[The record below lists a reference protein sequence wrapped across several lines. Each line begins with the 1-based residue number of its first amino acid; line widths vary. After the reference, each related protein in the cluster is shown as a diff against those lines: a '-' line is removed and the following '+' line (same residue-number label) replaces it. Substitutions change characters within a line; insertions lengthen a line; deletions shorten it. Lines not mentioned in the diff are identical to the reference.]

1 VASLASRSIRRSS
14 SSARSSSSLLSLDHR
29 LGDWVV
35 DHRVGW
41 LDWFFVWLSRIGSDG
56 LVWIAIAI
64 ALALARRRPEIALL
78 VAAAAWLGI
87 GESSLL
93 KAVIP
98 RERPHDH
105 PLVAPL
111 HTHSFPS
118 GHAASSFA
126 AATVLSRFEP
136 RLRLWFNALAAA
148 IAFSRVYVGV
158 HWPSDVIGGA
168 LLGVATALLL
178 LAADRRVRRRAP
190 PAG

>member
-1 VASLASRSIRRSS
+1 
-14 SSARSSSSLLSLDHR
+14 
-29 LGDWVV
+29 LGEWVV

-41 LDWFFVWLSRIGSDG
+41 LDWLFVWLSRIGNDG
-56 LVWIAIAI
+56 LVWIGIGVAFAIV
-64 ALALARRRPEIALL
+64 RRRPEIAVL

-126 AATVLSRFEP
+126 AATVLSRFAP
-136 RLRLWFNALAAA
+136 RWRAWFYALAVA

-158 HWPSDVIGGA
+158 HWPLDVVGGA

-178 LAADRRVRRRAP
+178 LAAGRRAPRRAP